1 MPVTEPLGKTGAVAT
16 ATGDEAGPTR
26 QRRRWRAIAGAI
38 AGAGV
43 VVVLLVLV
51 ARQWEQIPKGTLRPN
66 WCLVAVSFLL
76 FRVAAFCSCLL
87 WRAVLGAVGG
97 HISIVQAYVVRTL
110 AQLGRYIPGK
120 VMVVAARAY
129 LCAREGVSLRVA
141 TMSAVYDHAL
151 FIVSAAVVVCIWLA
165 SGARVLPSSYRW
177 VCGGLT
183 VVGLASLHPR
193 IVTMALRLI
202 SRVVRRDLDV
212 QPLRYRTMLWL
223 GAGYGAAWGV
233 YGLAFYAFLRAFQP
247 LPLGMVLDCTGILA
261 VGLVAGLVFLIA
273 PSGLGVREG
282 LVTVLLSAYIPL
294 EVAAAIALALRVL
307 MTAGELLS
315 VGVALVLRR
324 RLSQSA
330 STGLPGPRPGASS
343 PVPRESASET

>member
-1 MPVTEPLGKTGAVAT
+1 VPVTEPSGKTHAVA
-16 ATGDEAGPTR
+16 AVTGDEAGPAR

-38 AGAGV
+38 AGASV

-51 ARQWEQIPKGTLRPN
+51 VRQWEQIPKGTLRPN
-66 WCLVAVSFLL
+66 WSLVVVSFLL

-87 WRAVLGAVGG
+87 WRAVLSALGG

-129 LCAREGVSLRVA
+129 LCAREGVNLRVA
-141 TMSAVYDHAL
+141 TMSAIYDHAL

-165 SGARVLPSSYRW
+165 GGARALPSGYRW

-193 IVTMALRLI
+193 IVTMALRLT

-223 GAGYGAAWGV
+223 GAGYGAAWGA
-233 YGLAFYAFLRAFQP
+233 YGLAFYVFLRAFQP
-247 LPLGMVLDCTGILA
+247 LPLGRVLDCTGILA

-273 PSGLGVREG
+273 PSGLGVREA
-282 LVTVLLSAYIPL
+282 LVAVLLSAHIPL

-315 VGVALVLRR
+315 VGVALLLRR
-324 RLSQSA
+324 RLSQRA
-330 STGLPGPRPGASS
+330 ATGLPGPRPGASS
-343 PVPRESASET
+343 SVPGESASDT